1 MNQLRM
7 KIKNGKG
14 AIKME
19 NINKKLAYGLW
30 AVSGIST
37 LISVINYISFEYYV
51 GMIGVIIAVIFQ
63 FLLGYT
69 ILRDKNDRFTMISV
83 ILIAIFTFNLG
94 GIIAIILRL
103 VLRKKK
109 ESEGIRNAWFVPA
122 VVSGAVN
129 LISFFTAF
137 SFIGFAGLV
146 LNVAY
151 YLIFGYWFIKCLKVN

>member
-1 MNQLRM
+1 
-7 KIKNGKG
+7 
-14 AIKME
+14 ME

-109 ESEGIRNAWFVPA
+109 ESGGIRNAWFVPA

-137 SFIGFAGLV
+137 SFIGFVGLV

>member
-1 MNQLRM
+1 
-7 KIKNGKG
+7 
-14 AIKME
+14 ME

-137 SFIGFAGLV
+137 SFIGFVGLV

>member
-1 MNQLRM
+1 
-7 KIKNGKG
+7 
-14 AIKME
+14 ME

-30 AVSGIST
+30 TVSGIST
-37 LISVINYISFEYYV
+37 LISLINYISFEYYV
-51 GMIGVIIAVIFQ
+51 GMIVLIIAAALQ

-83 ILIAIFTFNLG
+83 ILIAIFTFNLA

-122 VVSGAVN
+122 IVSGALN
-129 LISFFTAF
+129 LILLFTSFTFVG
-137 SFIGFAGLV
+137 FIGVV
-146 LNVAY
+146 LNIAY
-151 YLIFGYWFIKCLKVN
+151 YLIFGYWFIKYLKVN

>member
-1 MNQLRM
+1 
-7 KIKNGKG
+7 
-14 AIKME
+14 ME

-30 AVSGIST
+30 TVSGIST
-37 LISVINYISFEYYV
+37 LISLINYISFEYYV
-51 GMIGVIIAVIFQ
+51 GMIVLIIAAALQ

-83 ILIAIFTFNLG
+83 ILIAIFTFNLA

-122 VVSGAVN
+122 IVSGALN
-129 LISFFTAF
+129 LILLFTSFTFVG
-137 SFIGFAGLV
+137 FIGVV
-146 LNVAY
+146 LNIAY
-151 YLIFGYWFIKCLKVN
+151 YLIFGYWFIKYLKVD

>member
-1 MNQLRM
+1 
-7 KIKNGKG
+7 
-14 AIKME
+14 ME

-30 AVSGIST
+30 TVCGIST
-37 LISVINYISFEYYV
+37 LISLINYISFEYYV
-51 GMIGVIIAVIFQ
+51 GMIVLIIAAALQ

-83 ILIAIFTFNLG
+83 ILIAIFTFNLA

-122 VVSGAVN
+122 IVSGALN
-129 LISFFTAF
+129 LNSLFTAF
-137 SFIGFAGLV
+137 SFIGFIGVV
-146 LNVAY
+146 LNIAY
-151 YLIFGYWFIKCLKVN
+151 YLIFGYWFIKYLKVN